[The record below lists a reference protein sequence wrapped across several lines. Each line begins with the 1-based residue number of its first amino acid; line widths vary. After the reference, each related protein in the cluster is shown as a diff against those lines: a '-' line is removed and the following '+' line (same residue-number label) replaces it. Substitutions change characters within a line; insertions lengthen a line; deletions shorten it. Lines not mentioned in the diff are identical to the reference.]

1 MTEIIKKIIGEYK
14 WLAIAIILAV
24 LVSLFLVAILI
35 ERRSI
40 QLYIGGLLAA
50 YLVYMA
56 IDNQYFPL
64 FSSIH
69 ENSTKNEILCRG
81 GLIMIYFLFMVIL
94 IIQELLRF

>member
-1 MTEIIKKIIGEYK
+1 M
-14 WLAIAIILAV
+14 
-24 LVSLFLVAILI
+24 
-35 ERRSI
+35 
-40 QLYIGGLLAA
+40 GGLCRTSSFSPP
-50 YLVYMA
+50 YMA